1 MVKLASTILA
11 FPNHKLNFNL
21 MSNLNSI
28 EWTAKKLKEKK
39 PHFTKVDTMLSIID
53 GETTQGLI
61 SDDHVQKELANT
73 IQNGIKYN
81 IYKYIYGSPATREFD
96 HYINENETIKIFTDL
111 IYTIDEIIEG
121 DQLQPIQIYIEPL
134 PHHNGWLSSID
145 KVMKICKQLNHN
157 ITLKSEFIDTGI
169 YFVPLIDT
177 GTLLKTGFNF
187 KATEEL
193 AFSTDRI
200 HLSQKNNTNEFKDIP
215 TKVLKFVENL
225 CYYND
230 ELTISYEHINTNE
243 NSSINDF
250 VKYFQRL
257 LLQNKLKY
265 DVTVI
270 GSGIYG
276 EYIASK
282 LAQKSLKVALIGQ
295 EADLHSKDIQIASY
309 VNQARVHNGYHY
321 PRSITTAQASVKHF
335 NQFINQFNDCIID
348 NFNQIYAIPKYGSQT
363 SAQQFKNFCDNL
375 NVKCEEFI
383 SQDLKNNNMQ
393 GSFLVDEVAIDTEL
407 MMNKMIKSR
416 HKNVSY
422 FDLSINT
429 IHKTNNGWLIYDS
442 DASHIQIE
450 SNYIVNATYS
460 NLNEIEKIANQPK
473 TDLKLETCEI
483 ALFKSKQKLKNAY
496 TFMDGPFISIMPFS
510 INDQYI
516 SMTSVTYTPHKLG
529 KYDLSK
535 LSTNK
540 DLMIQEAKQFL
551 IEDYLNQLEYI
562 ESRYV
567 IKAVPLMAED
577 DDNRLIQI
585 NYGDHFVSVLSGK
598 LNAIYECDD
607 MCNKI
612 YKIVHEEKM
621 KGLNF

>member
-21 MSNLNSI
+21 MSNLSSI
-28 EWTAKKLKEKK
+28 EWTAQKLKEKQ

-53 GETTQGLI
+53 GNTTKGLI
-61 SDDHVQKELANT
+61 SDEHVQDELANT
-73 IQNGIKYN
+73 IHDGIKYN
-81 IYKYIYGSPATREFD
+81 IYKYIYGSPATREFEN
-96 HYINENETIKIFTDL
+96 YISENETTKIFIDL
-111 IYTIDEIIEG
+111 IYKIDAKIDG

-134 PHHNGWLSSID
+134 PHYNGWLSSLD
-145 KVMKICKQLNHN
+145 KVIKLCNQLNHN
-157 ITLKSEFIDTGI
+157 ISLKSEFINTGI
-169 YFVPLIDT
+169 YFMPLIDT
-177 GTLLKTGFNF
+177 GTLLKSGFDF

-193 AFSTDRI
+193 AFCTDRI
-200 HLSQKNNTNEFKDIP
+200 HLSQKDNTNEFKDVP
-215 TKVLKFVENL
+215 TKVLKFIENL

-230 ELTISYEHINTNE
+230 DLTISYEHINNNE

-250 VKYFQRL
+250 VNYFQRL
-257 LLQNKLKY
+257 LLQNKLQY
-265 DVTVI
+265 DVAVI

-295 EADLHSKDIQIASY
+295 ENDLNSKDIQIASY

-335 NQFINQFNDCIID
+335 NQFINDFNNCIID
-348 NFNQIYAIPKYGSQT
+348 DFNQIYAIPKYGSQT
-363 SAQQFKNFCDNL
+363 SAQQFKKFCNNL
-375 NVKCEEFI
+375 NVTCEDFI
-383 SQDLKNNNMQ
+383 SQDLKNGNIQ
-393 GSFLVDEVAIDTEL
+393 GSFMVNEVAVDTKL
-407 MMNKMIKSR
+407 MMEKMIQSR
-416 HKNVSY
+416 HKNVNY

-429 IHKTNNGWLIYDS
+429 IHKTNNGWLLYDS

-450 SNYIVNATYS
+450 TNYIVNATYS

-473 TDLKLETCEI
+473 TNLKLETCEI
-483 ALFKSKQKLKNAY
+483 ALFKSKYKLKNAY

-510 INDQYI
+510 IDEQYI
-516 SMTSVTYTPHKLG
+516 SMTSVTYTPHKVG
-529 KYDLSK
+529 KCDLSK
-535 LSTNK
+535 LSSNK
-540 DLMIQEAKQFL
+540 DLMLQEAKNFL
-551 IEDYLNQLEYI
+551 TDKYLNQLEYV

-585 NYGDHFVSVLSGK
+585 NYGDQFVSVLSGK

-607 MCNKI
+607 MCNHI